1 MIGQA
6 TKRET
11 IPSPLGALLPITY
24 QVHSLSQYFIL
35 PITFQFPKGTHK
47 SIIENTSFIPFH
59 LTFFQKLRKCVN
71 WIVASPLTS
80 YAFVTVKG
88 VPVVMYLRDSIFFRQ
103 YFFLDS
109 IFFLYVNSFK
119 FE

>member
-24 QVHSLSQYFIL
+24 QVYSLSQYFIL
-35 PITFQFPKGTHK
+35 PITYQVPMIFKD
-47 SIIENTSFIPFH
+47 NTPHIH

-71 WIVASPLTS
+71 EIVALSRSPFTRT
-80 YAFVTVKG
+80 AVKG
-88 VPVVMYLRDSIFFRQ
+88 VTVVICIVESLI
-103 YFFLDS
+103 L
-109 IFFLYVNSFK
+109 NSVVFCIVVLQNW
-119 FE
+119 

>member
-35 PITFQFPKGTHK
+35 PITFQFPMIFKD
-47 SIIENTSFIPFH
+47 NIPHIH

-71 WIVASPLTS
+71 GIVAIPSPPIHL
-80 YAFVTVKG
+80 
-88 VPVVMYLRDSIFFRQ
+88 
-103 YFFLDS
+103 
-109 IFFLYVNSFK
+109 
-119 FE
+119 